1 MPSGTLMIMSKLIDD
16 AVRVLRSLPDDV
28 QEAAARTI
36 IDYGAGHDDI
46 QLSDDRR

>member
-1 MPSGTLMIMSKLIDD
+1 MPSGTLMIMSKIDD
-16 AVRVLRSLPDDV
+16 AVRVLRGLPDNV
-28 QEAAARTI
+28 QEAATRTI